1 MKNVFVLIL
10 LLISFSSCD
19 KKTILLPEVQ
29 NAKISE
35 VIDVSPAY
43 IFYDITKP
51 DSTDFNR
58 RNLIGTTNW
67 LVNVDKR
74 LTLKQAI
81 PHIQFLEDKR
91 RNAKMHKNENARNY
105 FTCNDTARNNL
116 GFIDFTDV
124 VYSFKI
130 IDSLSEEYSISTVIS
145 FSKNLITVNDDLI
158 ELKQLSALEGNLT
171 LNFSSSLTF
180 EEYIA
185 YKSSLLKIDSPNI
198 TIMNHEFIY

>member
-10 LLISFSSCD
+10 LLVSFSSCD

-58 RNLIGTTNW
+58 KNLIGTTNW

-81 PHIQFLEDKR
+81 PHIQFLQDKR
-91 RNAKMHKNENARNY
+91 RNSKMHKNENARNY

-145 FSKNLITVNDDLI
+145 FSKNLITVNDNLI
-158 ELKQLSALEGNLT
+158 GLK
-171 LNFSSSLTF
+171 
-180 EEYIA
+180 
-185 YKSSLLKIDSPNI
+185 
-198 TIMNHEFIY
+198 